1 MVSSIAEAKARS
13 IPRAIVIA
21 GATERVGAISI
32 STAIA
37 TVQPVEATAIP
48 GPIATAQASI
58 ATTSITTA
66 PIVVSVVP
74 THGIGC

>member
-37 TVQPVEATAIP
+37 TVQPAEAIAIA

-58 ATTSITTA
+58 ATASIAAA
-66 PIVVSVVP
+66 PTVISVVT
-74 THGIGC
+74 THGVGC